1 MFYTGHILMI
11 KIFKKSIK
19 KENLCVG
26 LTESNDC
33 KAISELRQL
42 QKELEETEH
51 KIKKLQH
58 ISQIDLVEFMKFFL
72 SDELRYVS
80 YDLKLSHDEALS
92 IMDIEYIMSAFR
104 HIDDFDKFIDE
115 VRVMYDREHLI
126 KEQETKTAI
135 LRNEI
140 AAIKNTLGIK

>member
-1 MFYTGHILMI
+1 MI

-33 KAISELRQL
+33 KAISKLRQL

-58 ISQIDLVEFMKFFL
+58 ISQVDLAEFMKFFL

-80 YDLKLSHDEALS
+80 YDLKLSHGEVLS
-92 IMDIEYIMSAFR
+92 IMDIEYIQSAFR
-104 HIDDFDKFIDE
+104 HVDNFDKFVDE
-115 VRVMYDREHLI
+115 IRIMYDREHLI
-126 KEQETKTAI
+126 MDERAKAAV
-135 LRNEI
+135 LRNKISE
-140 AAIKNTLGIK
+140 IKNTLGIK